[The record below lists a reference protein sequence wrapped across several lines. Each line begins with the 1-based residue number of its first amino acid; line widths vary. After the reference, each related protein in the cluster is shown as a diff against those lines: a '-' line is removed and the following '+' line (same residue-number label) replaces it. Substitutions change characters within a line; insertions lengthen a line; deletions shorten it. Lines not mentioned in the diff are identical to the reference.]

1 MDNQYFGK
9 VETISGW
16 RHACLFRDDDQPD
29 EVTVHVFGGEDKPF
43 AVKAKVIYDSLAGDS
58 IELMP
63 QILYVADENMVLVPA
78 SEEGIKD
85 LDPYSYSV
93 KLTRAGDKWEGAW
106 NRNDGS
112 SGSAEFT
119 SVQDTA
125 ELTPTVC
132 DSWTQFKEWAD
143 QIRQGGKMGAFR
155 GHGSNKFRLRTSLQR
170 AGRNRLER
178 YCAETLPEFK
188 SHVEAV
194 EGMRF
199 NLSNDD
205 DYSTLLGLAQHHGLP
220 TPLLDWTR
228 SPYVAAYFAFSDAL
242 EWQDSRHETTHVRI
256 YGISSHF
263 LNRYSR
269 RSITIPSVRLY
280 AGSLSVG
287 PLMNPRLYAQQGL
300 FMVTNAANVEHEL
313 LGVGEKEGLEYLVAA
328 DVPIKF
334 ATEALQDLAYMGLTA
349 ATMFPGLDGVCKM
362 MRHSMYSRSK
372 PRLSDE

>member
-1 MDNQYFGK
+1 MDNQYFGR
-9 VETISGW
+9 VDTISGW
-16 RHACLFRDDDQPD
+16 RPACLFRDDDRPD
-29 EVTVHVFGGEDKPF
+29 EVTVHVFGGDDKPF
-43 AVKAKVIYDSLAGDS
+43 AVQAKVLYNSFAADS
-58 IELMP
+58 IELVP
-63 QILYVADENMVLVPA
+63 QVLFLADENLALVPA
-78 SEEGIKD
+78 SEDGIKD
-85 LDPYSYSV
+85 LDPYSYRV
-93 KLTRAGDKWEGAW
+93 RLVRKGDNWEGTW
-106 NRNDGS
+106 NRTDGS
-112 SGSAEFT
+112 SGTAEFT

-125 ELTPTVC
+125 ELVPTVC
-132 DSWTQFKEWAD
+132 NNWTEFKEWAD
-143 QIRQGGKMGAFR
+143 LIRQGGKMGAFR

-188 SHVEAV
+188 SHVEAI
-194 EGMRF
+194 EGTRF
-199 NLSNDD
+199 ALSNDD

-242 EWQDSRHETTHVRI
+242 EWQESREATHVRI
-256 YGISSHF
+256 YGLSSHF
-263 LNRYSR
+263 LDRYSR
-269 RSITIPSVRLY
+269 RSIAIPSVRLY
-280 AGSLSVG
+280 AGSLKVG

-313 LGVGEKEGLEYLVAA
+313 LAVGAKEGAEYLVAA

-334 ATEALQDLAYMGLTA
+334 ATEALQDLSYMGLTA

-362 MRHSMYSRSK
+362 MRHLMYSRTK